1 MSSLCGAAMGAV
13 ARCPSALP
21 ISVFARLS
29 APSPIGGSPCGHCG
43 CENRMRLDVP
53 RHSAAHQLGAAHGH
67 QPLHGSCDVPLPQ
80 MRVPHVLPQRWATKS
95 NPGAERTPSVAGPG
109 RATIPRERGVPRGIH
124 WLPVAPTF
132 AGGLGVKPRIQPH
145 SCAPA
150 AGGPSGVGASGNRRK
165 REWALSGNR
174 RKREWALSGN
184 HRSGRGLWW

>member
-29 APSPIGGSPCGHCG
+29 APSPIGGSPCGHRG
-43 CENRMRLDVP
+43 CKDRMRLDVP
-53 RHSAAHQLGAAHGH
+53 RHSAAHQLGASGTRPPAATPLMRRTATANASTACTAAAMGH
-67 QPLHGSCDVPLPQ
+67 
-80 MRVPHVLPQRWATKS
+80 KS

-150 AGGPSGVGASGNRRK
+150 AGAPSGVGASGNGP
-165 REWALSGNR
+165 LVGM
-174 RKREWALSGN
+174 GP
-184 HRSGRGLWW
+184 